1 MFLSHVLLAIF
12 AVIFTFIGIPVSAQ
26 HLLFNLSELEDDS
39 KLSDCSISHG
49 STLRL
54 VTSMRGGPI
63 STRRVSPSP
72 EERAWMDL
80 VDSNRYVT

>member
-1 MFLSHVLLAIF
+1 MLL
-12 AVIFTFIGIPVSAQ
+12 GIPVSAQ
-26 HLLFNLSELEDDS
+26 HLLFNLSELEDNS
-39 KLSDCSISHG
+39 KLSDCSIRNG

-80 VDSNRYVT
+80 VDSNR

>member
-1 MFLSHVLLAIF
+1 M
-12 AVIFTFIGIPVSAQ
+12 SAQ

-80 VDSNRYVT
+80 VDSNRYATQWHELLKIILMNPQT